1 MASVIMAYMSH
12 GGGSRLC
19 ISYLYSRPGA
29 IFRSKGNS
37 DKEQC
42 QVEFTGYRLLSNA
55 NGDGLGRTSANLE
68 VLHDYKRKCK
78 VGSTSLVVSPF
89 WRIKEN

>member
-19 ISYLYSRPGA
+19 SSYLYSRPGA

-42 QVEFTGYRLLSNA
+42 QVEFTGYRLLSNG
-55 NGDGLGRTSANLE
+55 NGDRLGRTSANLE
-68 VLHDYKRKCK
+68 VLDDYEKWAQ
-78 VGSTSLVVSPF
+78 LL
-89 WRIKEN
+89 

>member
-19 ISYLYSRPGA
+19 SSYLYSSPGA

-42 QVEFTGYRLLSNA
+42 QVESTGHSLLSYNSNA
-55 NGDGLGRTSANLE
+55 DRLQRPSATLKVLDGYEGHAMWSQLL
-68 VLHDYKRKCK
+68 
-78 VGSTSLVVSPF
+78 
-89 WRIKEN
+89 